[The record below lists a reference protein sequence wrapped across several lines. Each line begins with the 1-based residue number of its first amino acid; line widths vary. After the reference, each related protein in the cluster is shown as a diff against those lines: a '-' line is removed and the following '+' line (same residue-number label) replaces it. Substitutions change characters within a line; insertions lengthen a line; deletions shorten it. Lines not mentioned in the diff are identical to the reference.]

1 VKALGEWENFHVI
14 VVSSA
19 GALIR
24 LQFAVITFIAERP
37 ASNLIEMHVSPYRD
51 IHPKSVYANAF
62 DFRPPEQFEK
72 FVKASGHVTIAERT
86 TIKEEFLSAL
96 AENLVA
102 SKAEFEFAARGW

>member
-1 VKALGEWENFHVI
+1 VKVLGEWENFHVI
-14 VVSSA
+14 VGSSA
-19 GALIR
+19 GALIG
-24 LQFAVITFIAERP
+24 LQFVVITFIAERP
-37 ASNLIEMHVSPYRD
+37 ASNLIEMHVSDTIQNPSTRTRL
-51 IHPKSVYANAF
+51 ILW
-62 DFRPPEQFEK
+62 PPEQFEK